1 MPGSPRAP
9 GRGKAVGSGD
19 ALKMSLT
26 LSALPHGPPLP
37 RAPARRTPYASLLV
51 PRNDAPPR
59 RRRRPIRRIERALIG
74 GVMAVIAFF
83 VERLV
88 VRSLKRSGGSS
99 GDGK

>member
-1 MPGSPRAP
+1 M
-9 GRGKAVGSGD
+9 
-19 ALKMSLT
+19 
-26 LSALPHGPPLP
+26 
-37 RAPARRTPYASLLV
+37 
-51 PRNDAPPR
+51 
-59 RRRRPIRRIERALIG
+59 RRIERALIG